1 MTLPMDKQLH
11 NINLLKKQGDSPLDT
26 ILHFAV
32 TGGRFIVLLTEMIA
46 LMAFLYRFTL
56 DRQII
61 DLNDE
66 IKANQAIVA
75 QYEPLELDYRN
86 LQDRIQ
92 TIKTLD
98 QEAPIMPNLFT
109 QIMSKGEGIVTFTS
123 LLISSDSIR
132 VEADTSS
139 VASLNTFVM
148 ALRSDPLIKEV
159 SIDRIDNRTSN
170 ALITVA
176 ISAELKGKDTEVNT
190 KDKKEISQ

>member
-1 MTLPMDKQLH
+1 MDNQPQ
-11 NINLLKKQGDSPLDT
+11 NINLLKKQGNSTLDT

-46 LMAFLYRFTL
+46 LLAFLYRFTL

-75 QYEPLELDYRN
+75 QYGPLELEYRDI
-86 LQDRIQ
+86 QDRIQ
-92 TIKTLD
+92 TAKTLD
-98 QEAPIMPNLFT
+98 QEASVMPTLFT
-109 QIMSKGEGIVTFTS
+109 QIISKGEGIVTFTS
-123 LLISSDSIR
+123 LLISTDSIR
-132 VEADTSS
+132 VEADTNS

-148 ALRSDPLIKEV
+148 ALRSNPLIEEV

-176 ISAELKGKDTEVNT
+176 ISAELEGND
-190 KDKKEISQ
+190 DKKVTKKSVPSQERSK